1 MKLVVQRVKH
11 AKVKVNGNIVGSI
24 GKGLLIFIGIDKKDE
39 EKDIVLMAEKIR
51 HLRIFNDDN
60 NQMNLSLRDINGEI
74 LVVSQ
79 FTLLGDCRR
88 GRRPSFS
95 DSADPE
101 KARDFYNKFV
111 NYLIEQGEKVATG
124 VFQAYMEVEL
134 LNDGPVTLIIDSEEL
149 KRPRRER

>member
-1 MKLVVQRVKH
+1 MKCVVQRVKH
-11 AKVKVNGNIVGSI
+11 AKVKVNGETVGSI
-24 GKGLLIFIGIDKKDE
+24 GKGMVIFIGIDKKDE

-51 HLRIFNDDN
+51 SLRIFNDAN
-60 NQMNLSLRDINGEI
+60 NQMNFSLKDINGEI

-95 DSADPE
+95 DSADPV

-149 KRPRRER
+149 KRPRREK